1 LRGDPIQGKKTVLF
15 ICTHNSARSQMA
27 EGFLNA
33 VYGSQYRA
41 YSAGTEPSA
50 VNLYAVKVMAEAGID
65 ISRNRSKNVE
75 EFADMSFDYIVTVC
89 DHAKETCPFFP
100 GGKTYIHKGFEDP
113 SRITGSENEKLARV
127 RKIRDEIKEWIHE
140 LFGQL
145 H

>member
-1 LRGDPIQGKKTVLF
+1 MRGDPIHRKKTVLF

-33 VYGSQYRA
+33 LYGSQYRA

-65 ISRNRSKNVE
+65 ISKNRSKSVE
-75 EFADMSFDYIVTVC
+75 EFVTMSFDYVVTVC

-113 SRITGSENEKLARV
+113 SQITGSENENLARV

-140 LFGQL
+140 LFGQP